1 MNTGNSRVS
10 AFAAKLSALLGSASL
25 FTMATAISGQDRALG
40 AQSVDE
46 IPENVLV
53 TGSLIRGTVAVGV
66 PVINIS
72 PMDFAQVGALTTAD
86 LFKNFPAANFSS
98 GDIGTTAAAR
108 IDRGQKINLR
118 NLDTTNS
125 VRELLL
131 IDGLRFPPQGNGLCA
146 VDPSIIPTISL
157 DHVDILV
164 DGASAVYGS
173 DALAGVV
180 NITLRRNFDGAM
192 TQLRFTHR
200 AGGANRY
207 QVAQL
212 WGRTWDGGQITLS
225 YEWLNE
231 LPIKGK
237 EIPGFGLDHTPWG
250 FDDRTPIGSSTPGI
264 ITRAPFPT
272 GANVI
277 GPNCGPGGT
286 VPATSSVCYSIP
298 VGAGANWM
306 PGSTGFGPGANV
318 AGTAPWGAATL
329 NWTSFSADSNFA
341 GPLNVTAGTRN
352 LVNPYSRAWY
362 SPYEDKSGGHIT
374 LDQRLTQDISFF
386 FNGFYTNRRSR
397 FLNSTTN
404 NPGGNFSLTQVPVPT
419 LNPYYPTGGAP
430 TNLRVSYD
438 MSLEMQPMVDG
449 NELASRYHFGLN
461 ISLPAGWAGQVY
473 YAQTY
478 DSNYDV
484 AFNNPNKNAVSAALG
499 WTINPLAPSGT
510 GPSFGTWTK
519 PGFVPYLNLFCDPS
533 TFACNSPTTLNYIT
547 SQRVFTEKWWIN
559 QKGVNADGPLFDIP
573 GGTVKMAVG
582 MNYIANAFTYFV
594 ADNTTNG
601 NLTVNGLT
609 DAMHQNVW
617 AAFTQ
622 INIPLFSETNA
633 RPLLK
638 RVDLEVSWR
647 HDQYDTVGGT
657 TNPKVSFN
665 WSPVDDF
672 TIRGGWGTNFRAPGF
687 GELSP
692 IAKSVI
698 QQRNMPLLGAG
709 QGVVSTCAVA
719 GDPLPGRTSGAGKI
733 QYSAVDFINAM
744 AAAGAPGFNATNGCV
759 NVVPNLSTGSSTVNP
774 FVTGLLQPA
783 GIASQGGA
791 PVNEA
796 IRQWTDFGRQNLWS
810 STLGRNLEPEKSA
823 NYSIGIQYTP
833 TNFLRGLDIQA
844 TYYVVKITSA
854 LRQFGGGGFN
864 ETLFSDPTKSF
875 AFPMPAELTDPLS
888 GARMCPDI
896 ANPNPAFSSIPIPAN
911 LVPSACPTWV
921 NAMATILANPK
932 GTVQGSAATA
942 IMFINDAATVN
953 TGWLKLD
960 GIDFNWSYDWDMGD
974 IGAFNIGA
982 VGTYYLHQYEDA
994 TPGVPGS
1001 QILDNWRTTTGST
1014 NALAQGVSTL
1024 PRFGYRGRF
1033 GWSNGA
1039 WNITGFMDYRSHL
1052 YSSQAAPPNVNNSCA
1067 TPKGTVGGGTHPC
1080 AINNYT
1086 NLQPPWYSFDLAVG
1100 YNTGDTPQN
1109 EYLKNIGIQMVIQN
1123 IFDKHQ
1129 PYSYIINPF
1138 PCSCGGTQANFGR
1151 MVSFIVMKTW

>member
-1 MNTGNSRVS
+1 MNFGRSRIGMFGARMS
-10 AFAAKLSALLGSASL
+10 SLLGTASL
-25 FTMATAISGQDRALG
+25 FTIATAISGQDQALG
-40 AQSVDE
+40 AQTADE

-180 NITLRRNFDGAM
+180 NITLKRNFDGAM
-192 TQLRFTHR
+192 TQLRFTQR

-207 QVAQL
+207 QAAQL

-231 LPIKGK
+231 LPIKGNK
-237 EIPGFGLDHTPWG
+237 IPAFGLDHTPWG
-250 FDDRTPIGSSTPGI
+250 FDDRTPLGSATPGI

-272 GANVI
+272 GSNARGLSDVI
-277 GPNCGPGGT
+277 GRDCGFFNVPGSGFAAT
-286 VPATSSVCYSIP
+286 TSSCYSIP
-298 VGAGANWM
+298 VGTGSDFPIGTLGPTA
-306 PGSTGFGPGANV
+306 PGSAS
-318 AGTAPWGAATL
+318 TL
-329 NWTSFSADSNFA
+329 NWATFSQDTNFA
-341 GPLNVTAGTRN
+341 GPLNTTAGTRN
-352 LVNPYSRAWY
+352 MVNPYSRAWY
-362 SPYEDKSGGHIT
+362 SPYEEKNGGHIT
-374 LDQRLTQDISFF
+374 ADQRLTQDISFF

-397 FLNSTTN
+397 FLNSSIN
-404 NPGGNFSLTQVPVPT
+404 NPAANFSLTQVSVPT
-419 LNPYYPTGGAP
+419 FNPYYPAGNAP

-438 MSLEMQPMVDG
+438 MSRELQPMVDG
-449 NELASRYHFGLN
+449 NELASRYHMGLN
-461 ISLPAGWAGQVY
+461 LSLPAEWAGQIY

-499 WTINPLAPSGT
+499 WTIAGVAGSGT
-510 GPSFGTWTK
+510 GPAFGTWTK
-519 PGFVPYLNLFCDPS
+519 PGFIPYLNLFCDPT
-533 TFACNSPTTLNYIT
+533 TFACNSPATLNYIT
-547 SQRVFTEKWWIN
+547 AQRVFTEKWWIN
-559 QKGVNADGPLFDIP
+559 QKGVNFDGPLFDIP

-582 MNYIANAFTYFV
+582 ANYIANAFTYFV
-594 ADNTTNG
+594 ADNTTAA
-601 NLTVNGLT
+601 NLTMNSLT

-617 AAFTQ
+617 AVFTQ
-622 INIPLFSETNA
+622 VNIPLFSDANA
-633 RPLLK
+633 LPLL
-638 RVDLEVSWR
+638 RRIDLEVSWR

-657 TNPKVSFN
+657 SNPKVSFN
-665 WSPVDDF
+665 WSPLDDF

-698 QQRNMPLLGAG
+698 QHRNLPSLGAG
-709 QGVVSTCAVA
+709 QGVVSTCANV
-719 GDPLPGRTSGAGKI
+719 GDPLPGATSGAGKI
-733 QYSAVDFINAM
+733 QHAAFDFNNAM
-744 AAAGAPGFNATNGCV
+744 AAAGASGYTMATGCV
-759 NVVPNLSTGSSTVNP
+759 SNLVIPDYGSASPYVNSAGQSFSAFADP
-774 FVTGLLQPA
+774 GITANTNNLLRPG

-796 IRQWTDFGRQNLWS
+796 IRQWTGFGRENLWS

-875 AFPMPAELTDPLS
+875 AFPMPSELTNPSS
-888 GARMCPDI
+888 GARLCPDI
-896 ANPNPAFSSIPIPAN
+896 PNPVIGSIPIPAN
-911 LVPSACPTWV
+911 LVPSACPT
-921 NAMATILANPK
+921 
-932 GTVQGSAATA
+932 
-942 IMFINDAATVN
+942 
-953 TGWLKLD
+953 
-960 GIDFNWSYDWDMGD
+960 
-974 IGAFNIGA
+974 
-982 VGTYYLHQYEDA
+982 
-994 TPGVPGS
+994 
-1001 QILDNWRTTTGST
+1001 
-1014 NALAQGVSTL
+1014 
-1024 PRFGYRGRF
+1024 
-1033 GWSNGA
+1033 
-1039 WNITGFMDYRSHL
+1039 
-1052 YSSQAAPPNVNNSCA
+1052 
-1067 TPKGTVGGGTHPC
+1067 
-1080 AINNYT
+1080 
-1086 NLQPPWYSFDLAVG
+1086 
-1100 YNTGDTPQN
+1100 
-1109 EYLKNIGIQMVIQN
+1109 
-1123 IFDKHQ
+1123 
-1129 PYSYIINPF
+1129 
-1138 PCSCGGTQANFGR
+1138 
-1151 MVSFIVMKTW
+1151 